1 MRGNNNKEKLYTS
14 VFKVLL
20 SSRQYNN
27 VKIENIEEVSG
38 LTRGAI
44 VYYNRNKNDLV
55 RDVIDEYI
63 FKRQSIK
70 IKLKDVEADSLLD
83 FIYAYIT
90 RINETINTLKTILEG
105 MNVENPFKGYMAI
118 GLTADYYYPKF
129 AAKLRETFDEEIT
142 LWVDHIKK
150 AQEKGE
156 IRADLNPSHLAEQFR
171 YIFLGQA
178 YTQSLTEGLD
188 PEHLKDLLLEF
199 YNLIKL

>member
-27 VKIENIEEVSG
+27 VKIEDIEEVSG

-55 RDVIDEYI
+55 KDVIDEYI

-70 IKLKDVEADSLLD
+70 IKLKDIQTDTLYG
-83 FIYAYIT
+83 FICNYVA
-90 RINETINTLKTILEG
+90 RIDDTINSIKTFLEG
-105 MNVENPFKGYMAI
+105 MKVENPFKGYMAI

-129 AAKLRETFDEEIT
+129 AEKLRGTFDEEVD
-142 LWVDHIKK
+142 LWVEQIKR

-156 IRADLNPSHLAEQFR
+156 IKPDLNPRHLAEQFR
-171 YIFLGQA
+171 YLFLGQA
-178 YTQSLTEGLD
+178 YTQALTEGLD
-188 PEHLKDLLLEF
+188 TEHLKELLMEF
-199 YNLIKL
+199 YDLIKL